1 LCFFGDI
8 VDTIKD
14 MQFHHTKLLQ
24 EREVN
29 MNSRL
34 ITILRLK
41 DVDEL
46 CIIKSMDLTN
56 DLKKVKLDRLV
67 L

>member
-1 LCFFGDI
+1 
-8 VDTIKD
+8 